1 MASVLGAGLYLGG
14 KGQQIIINYSKSKYD
29 AKISELQGYIKEL
42 EGHQTKLESYEQQLF
57 SAWNDA
63 NAAEYKTALQKQTKA
78 VKNAINRAKSLKD
91 IYQQA
96 SDALKNQKNVFQQ
109 TVEEVSKAID
119 TLGIGDD

>member
-42 EGHQTKLESYEQQLF
+42 EGHQAKLESYEQQLF

-63 NAAEYKTALQKQTKA
+63 NAAEYKIALQKQTKA